1 MSYQIITPGLNK
13 GLSMSVHGKSVK
25 TTEEVAL
32 QLLLLCQ
39 FGVGTLANVFLFVH
53 NFSPVL
59 TGSKQRPRQVILS
72 HMAVAN
78 ALTLFLTIFPNNMM
92 AFAPK
97 TPPTELK
104 CKLESFSH
112 LVARSTNLCSTCV
125 LSVHQFVT
133 LVPLNRGKGKL
144 VLRASVTNMASYSSY
159 SCWFFSVLSNIHIP
173 IKVTGPQITD
183 NNTDSKS
190 NLFCSTSGFIVGI
203 VFLQFSHDATFMSI
217 MVWTSVS
224 MVLLLHRHRQ
234 RMQHILTPNQNPRGQ
249 AETRAT
255 RTILMLVVTFVSFYL
270 LNCICIIFH
279 AFSIHSRLFIRLVSE
294 VLAAVFPSIC
304 PLLLIFRDP
313 KNPCLELF
321 HCFKPES
328 LQNLKHRRQLH

>member
-1 MSYQIITPGLNK
+1 MSD
-13 GLSMSVHGKSVK
+13 HGKSVK

-32 QLLLLCQ
+32 QILLLCQ
-39 FGVGTLANVFLFVH
+39 FGVGTVANVFLFVH

-78 ALTLFLTIFPNNMM
+78 ALTLFLTIFPNNMS

-104 CKLESFSH
+104 CKLEFFSH
-112 LVARSTNLCSTCV
+112 MVARSTNLCSTCV
-125 LSVHQFVT
+125 LSIHQFVT
-133 LVPLNRGKGKL
+133 LVPVNRGKGKL
-144 VLRASVTNMASYSSY
+144 ILRASVQNLASYSCY

-203 VFLQFSHDATFMSI
+203 VLQFAHDATFMSI
-217 MVWTSVS
+217 MIWTSVS
-224 MVLLLHRHRQ
+224 MILLLHRHCQ
-234 RMQHILTPNQNPRGQ
+234 RMQDILTPNQNPRGQ

-279 AFSIHSRLFIRLVSE
+279 AFFIHSRLFIRLVSE

-313 KNPCLELF
+313 KDPCSVL
-321 HCFKPES
+321 CKC
-328 LQNLKHRRQLH
+328 

>member
-1 MSYQIITPGLNK
+1 MSD
-13 GLSMSVHGKSVK
+13 HGKSVK

-53 NFSPVL
+53 NFYPVL

-78 ALTLFLTIFPNNMM
+78 ALTLFLTIFPNNMI

-104 CKLESFSH
+104 CKLEFFSH
-112 LVARSTNLCSTCV
+112 MVARSTNLCSTCV
-125 LSVHQFVT
+125 LSIYQFVT
-133 LVPLNRGKGKL
+133 LVLVNRGKL
-144 VLRASVTNMASYSSY
+144 ILRASVPNFVSYSCY
-159 SCWFFSVLSNIHIP
+159 SCWFFSVLSNIHIS

-203 VFLQFSHDATFMSI
+203 VSLQFAYDATFMSI

-234 RMQHILTPNQNPRGQ
+234 RMQHILTPNQYRRGQ

-270 LNCICIIFH
+270 LNFICIIFH
-279 AFSIHSRLFIRLVSE
+279 TLLMHSHLFIRLVSE
-294 VLAAVFPSIC
+294 VLAAVFPSIS
-304 PLLLIFRDP
+304 PLLLIFRGPKDP
-313 KNPCLELF
+313 CSVLF
-321 HCFKPES
+321 NC
-328 LQNLKHRRQLH
+328 

>member
-1 MSYQIITPGLNK
+1 MTYLFINVGLGK
-13 GLSMSVHGKSVK
+13 ALSMSAHGKSVK

-39 FGVGTLANVFLFVH
+39 FGVGTVANVFLFVH

-97 TPPTELK
+97 TPPNELK
-104 CKLESFSH
+104 CKLESFSR

-203 VFLQFSHDATFMSI
+203 VLQFAHDATFMSI

-255 RTILMLVVTFVSFYL
+255 HTILMLVVTFVSFYL

-304 PLLLIFRDP
+304 PLVLIFRDP
-313 KNPCLELF
+313 KDPCSVLF
-321 HCFKPES
+321 KC
-328 LQNLKHRRQLH
+328 

>member
-1 MSYQIITPGLNK
+1 MSDLIITPGSCK
-13 GLSMSVHGKSVK
+13 ALSMSAHGKSVK

-39 FGVGTLANVFLFVH
+39 FGVGTVANVFLFVH

-97 TPPTELK
+97 TPPNELK
-104 CKLESFSH
+104 CKLESFSRM
-112 LVARSTNLCSTCV
+112 VARSTNLCSTCV
-125 LSVHQFVT
+125 LSIHQFVT
-133 LVPLNRGKGKL
+133 LVLVNRGKL
-144 VLRASVTNMASYSSY
+144 ILRASVPNFVSYSCY

-203 VFLQFSHDATFMSI
+203 VFLQFAYDATFMSI

-255 RTILMLVVTFVSFYL
+255 HTILMLVVTFVSFYL

-313 KNPCLELF
+313 KDPCSVLF
-321 HCFKPES
+321 KC
-328 LQNLKHRRQLH
+328 

>member
-1 MSYQIITPGLNK
+1 MSDLIITPGSCK
-13 GLSMSVHGKSVK
+13 ALSMSVHDKSVK

-39 FGVGTLANVFLFVH
+39 FGVGTVANVFLFVH

-78 ALTLFLTIFPNNMM
+78 VLTLFLTIFPNNMM

-97 TPPTELK
+97 TPPNELK
-104 CKLESFSH
+104 CKLESFSR

-125 LSVHQFVT
+125 LSIHQFVT
-133 LVPLNRGKGKL
+133 LFPLSRGKGKL
-144 VLRASVTNMASYSSY
+144 ILRASVQNLASYSCY

-173 IKVTGPQITD
+173 IRVTGPQITD

-203 VFLQFSHDATFMSI
+203 VLQFAHDATFMSI
-217 MVWTSVS
+217 MIWTSVS

-279 AFSIHSRLFIRLVSE
+279 AFFIHSRLFIRLVSE

-313 KNPCLELF
+313 KDPCSLLF
-321 HCFKPES
+321 KC
-328 LQNLKHRRQLH
+328 

>member
-1 MSYQIITPGLNK
+1 MSA
-13 GLSMSVHGKSVK
+13 HGKSVK

-39 FGVGTLANVFLFVH
+39 FGVGTVAKVFLFVR

-72 HMAVAN
+72 HMVVAN

-125 LSVHQFVT
+125 LSFHQFVT

-144 VLRASVTNMASYSSY
+144 VLRASVPNLVSYSCY
-159 SCWFFSVLSNIHIP
+159 GCWFFSVLSNIHIP

-203 VFLQFSHDATFMSI
+203 VLQFAHDATFMSI
-217 MVWTSVS
+217 MIWTSVS
-224 MVLLLHRHRQ
+224 MILLLHRHCQ
-234 RMQHILTPNQNPRGQ
+234 RMQDILTPNQNPRGQ

-279 AFSIHSRLFIRLVSE
+279 AFFIHSRLFIRLVSE

-313 KNPCLELF
+313 KDPCSVLF
-321 HCFKPES
+321 KC
-328 LQNLKHRRQLH
+328 

>member
-1 MSYQIITPGLNK
+1 MSD
-13 GLSMSVHGKSVK
+13 HAKSLK
-25 TTEEVAL
+25 STEEVAL

-53 NFSPVL
+53 NFYPVL

-78 ALTLFLTIFPNNMM
+78 ALTLFLTIFPNNMI

-104 CKLESFSH
+104 CKLEFFSH
-112 LVARSTNLCSTCV
+112 MVARSTNLCSTCV
-125 LSVHQFVT
+125 LSIHHFVT
-133 LVPLNRGKGKL
+133 LVLVNRGKL
-144 VLRASVTNMASYSSY
+144 ILRASVPNFVSYSCY

-190 NLFCSTSGFIVGI
+190 NLFCSTSGFIGGI
-203 VFLQFSHDATFMSI
+203 VFLQFSYDATFMSI

-224 MVLLLHRHRQ
+224 MILLLHRHRQ
-234 RMQHILTPNQNPRGQ
+234 RMQHILTPNQYRRGQ
-249 AETRAT
+249 AKSRAT
-255 RTILMLVVTFVSFYL
+255 HTILMLVVTFVSFYL
-270 LNCICIIFH
+270 LNFICIIFH
-279 AFSIHSRLFIRLVSE
+279 TLLMHSHLFIRLVSE

-313 KNPCLELF
+313 KDPCSVLF
-321 HCFKPES
+321 NC
-328 LQNLKHRRQLH
+328 

>member
-1 MSYQIITPGLNK
+1 MSA
-13 GLSMSVHGKSVK
+13 HGKSVK

-32 QLLLLCQ
+32 QIILLCQ
-39 FGVGTLANVFLFVH
+39 FGVGTMANVFLFVH

-97 TPPTELK
+97 TPPNELK
-104 CKLESFSH
+104 CKLEYFSR

-125 LSVHQFVT
+125 LSIHQFVT
-133 LVPLNRGKGKL
+133 LFPLSRGKGKL
-144 VLRASVTNMASYSSY
+144 ILRASVQNLASYSFY

-173 IKVTGPQITD
+173 IRVTGPQITD

-203 VFLQFSHDATFMSI
+203 VFLQFAHDATFMSI

-234 RMQHILTPNQNPRGQ
+234 RMQHILTPNQDARGQ
-249 AETRAT
+249 AESRAT
-255 RTILMLVVTFVSFYL
+255 HTILMLVVTFVSFYL
-270 LNCICIIFH
+270 LNFICIIFH
-279 AFSIHSRLFIRLVSE
+279 TFLIHYNLFIRLLGE
-294 VLAAVFPSIC
+294 IFGCRFPYY
-304 PLLLIFRDP
+304 F
-313 KNPCLELF
+313 
-321 HCFKPES
+321 S
-328 LQNLKHRRQLH
+328 LTVDLQRS

>member
-1 MSYQIITPGLNK
+1 MSA
-13 GLSMSVHGKSVK
+13 HGKSVK

-32 QLLLLCQ
+32 QILLLCQ
-39 FGVGTLANVFLFVH
+39 FGVGTVANVFLFVH

-78 ALTLFLTIFPNNMM
+78 ALTLFLTIFPNNMS

-104 CKLESFSH
+104 CKLEFFSH
-112 LVARSTNLCSTCV
+112 MVARSKNLCSTCV
-125 LSVHQFVT
+125 LSIHQFVT
-133 LVPLNRGKGKL
+133 LVPVNRGKGKL
-144 VLRASVTNMASYSSY
+144 ILRASVPNLWNYSCY
-159 SCWFFSVLSNIHIP
+159 SCWFYSVLSNIHIP

-203 VFLQFSHDATFMSI
+203 VLQFAHDATFMSI
-217 MVWTSVS
+217 MIWTSVS
-224 MVLLLHRHRQ
+224 MILLLHRHCQ
-234 RMQHILTPNQNPRGQ
+234 RMQDILTPNQNPRGQ

-279 AFSIHSRLFIRLVSE
+279 AFFIHSRLFIRLVSE

-313 KNPCLELF
+313 KDPCSVLF
-321 HCFKPES
+321 KC
-328 LQNLKHRRQLH
+328 

>member
-1 MSYQIITPGLNK
+1 MSA
-13 GLSMSVHGKSVK
+13 HGKSVK

-32 QLLLLCQ
+32 QILLLCQ
-39 FGVGTLANVFLFVH
+39 FGVGTVANVFLFVH

-78 ALTLFLTIFPNNMM
+78 ALTLFLTIFPNNMS
-92 AFAPK
+92 AFASK
-97 TPPTELK
+97 TPPNELK
-104 CKLESFSH
+104 CKLEFFSH
-112 LVARSTNLCSTCV
+112 MVARSKNLCSTCV
-125 LSVHQFVT
+125 LSIHQFVT
-133 LVPLNRGKGKL
+133 LVPVNRGKGKL
-144 VLRASVTNMASYSSY
+144 ILRASVPNLWNYSCY
-159 SCWFFSVLSNIHIP
+159 SCWFYSVLSNIHIP

-190 NLFCSTSGFIVGI
+190 NLFGSTSGFIVGM

-234 RMQHILTPNQNPRGQ
+234 QMQHILTPNQDARGQ

-255 RTILMLVVTFVSFYL
+255 HTILMLVVTFVRFYL

-313 KNPCLELF
+313 KDPCSVLF
-321 HCFKPES
+321 KC
-328 LQNLKHRRQLH
+328 

>member
-1 MSYQIITPGLNK
+1 
-13 GLSMSVHGKSVK
+13 
-25 TTEEVAL
+25 
-32 QLLLLCQ
+32 
-39 FGVGTLANVFLFVH
+39 
-53 NFSPVL
+53 
-59 TGSKQRPRQVILS
+59 
-72 HMAVAN
+72 
-78 ALTLFLTIFPNNMM
+78 MM

-112 LVARSTNLCSTCV
+112 LVGRSTNLCSTCV
-125 LSVHQFVT
+125 LGVHQFVT

-144 VLRASVTNMASYSSY
+144 VLRASVTNMACYSSY

-173 IKVTGPQITD
+173 IKVSGPQITN
-183 NNTDSKS
+183 NNTDSNRK
-190 NLFCSTSGFIVGI
+190 LFCSTSGFSVGI
-203 VFLQFSHDATFMSI
+203 VLLQFAYDATFMSI

-234 RMQHILTPNQNPRGQ
+234 RMQHILTPNQDARGQ

-255 RTILMLVVTFVSFYL
+255 HTILMLVVTFVSFYL

-313 KNPCLELF
+313 KDPCSVLF
-321 HCFKPES
+321 KC
-328 LQNLKHRRQLH
+328 

>member
-1 MSYQIITPGLNK
+1 
-13 GLSMSVHGKSVK
+13 MSVRGKSLK

-32 QLLLLCQ
+32 QILLLCQ
-39 FGVGTLANVFLFVH
+39 FGVGTMANVFLFVH

-78 ALTLFLTIFPNNMM
+78 ALTLFLTVFPNNMM
-92 AFAPK
+92 AFAPRN
-97 TPPTELK
+97 PPTELK
-104 CKLESFSH
+104 CKLKFFSH
-112 LVARSTNLCSTCV
+112 LVTRSTNLCSTCV
-125 LSVHQFVT
+125 LSIHQFVT
-133 LVPLNRGKGKL
+133 LVPISRGKL
-144 VLRASVTNMASYSSY
+144 LLRASVPNLVSYSCNG
-159 SCWFFSVLSNIHIP
+159 CWFFSVLSNIHIP

-190 NLFCSTSGFIVGI
+190 KFFCSTSGFTVRI

-234 RMQHILTPNQNPRGQ
+234 RMQHILTPNQDARGQ
-249 AETRAT
+249 AESRAT
-255 RTILMLVVTFVSFYL
+255 HTILMLVVTFVSFYL
-270 LNCICIIFH
+270 LNFICIIFH
-279 AFSIHSRLFIRLVSE
+279 TFFIHYNLFIQLLGE
-294 VLAAVFPSIC
+294 ILAAGFPTIS

>member
-1 MSYQIITPGLNK
+1 
-13 GLSMSVHGKSVK
+13 MSVRGKSLK

-32 QLLLLCQ
+32 QIILLCQ
-39 FGVGTLANVFLFVH
+39 FGVGTVANVFLFVH

-78 ALTLFLTIFPNNMM
+78 ALTLFLTVFPNNMM
-92 AFAPK
+92 AFAPRN
-97 TPPTELK
+97 PPTELK
-104 CKLESFSH
+104 CKLKFFSH
-112 LVARSTNLCSTCV
+112 LVTRSTNLCSTCV
-125 LSVHQFVT
+125 LSIHQFVT
-133 LVPLNRGKGKL
+133 LVPVNKGKL
-144 VLRASVTNMASYSSY
+144 ILRASVQNLASYSCY

-190 NLFCSTSGFIVGI
+190 NLFCSTSGFSVGI
-203 VFLQFSHDATFMSI
+203 VFLRFAHDATFMSI

-249 AETRAT
+249 AESRAT
-255 RTILMLVVTFVSFYL
+255 HTILMLVVTFVSFYL
-270 LNCICIIFH
+270 LNFICIMLH
-279 AFSIHSRLFIRLVSE
+279 ALFMHSHFFVRLVSE
-294 VLAAVFPSIC
+294 ILTAVFPSIS

-313 KNPCLELF
+313 KDPCSVLF
-321 HCFKPES
+321 NC
-328 LQNLKHRRQLH
+328 

>member
-1 MSYQIITPGLNK
+1 M
-13 GLSMSVHGKSVK
+13 
-25 TTEEVAL
+25 EVLAL
-32 QLLLLCQ
+32 QILLLCHVV
-39 FGVGTLANVFLFVH
+39 VGTVGNILLFVH
-53 NFSPVL
+53 NFSPIL
-59 TGSKQRPRQVILS
+59 TDSRLRPIQVILINL
-72 HMAVAN
+72 AVAN
-78 ALTLFLTIFPNNMM
+78 AIMLLLFAYSYDLTDIVPR
-92 AFAPK
+92 K
-97 TPPTELK
+97 PPTDLK
-104 CKLESFSH
+104 CKLEFFIR

-133 LVPLNRGKGKL
+133 LVPVNRGKGKL

-234 RMQHILTPNQNPRGQ
+234 RMQHILTPNQDPRGQ
-249 AETRAT
+249 AESRAT

-270 LNCICIIFH
+270 LNCICIILH
-279 AFSIHSRLFIRLVSE
+279 ALFMHSHFFVRLVSE
-294 VLAAVFPSIC
+294 ILTAIFPSIS

-313 KNPCLELF
+313 KDPCSVLF
-321 HCFKPES
+321 KC
-328 LQNLKHRRQLH
+328 